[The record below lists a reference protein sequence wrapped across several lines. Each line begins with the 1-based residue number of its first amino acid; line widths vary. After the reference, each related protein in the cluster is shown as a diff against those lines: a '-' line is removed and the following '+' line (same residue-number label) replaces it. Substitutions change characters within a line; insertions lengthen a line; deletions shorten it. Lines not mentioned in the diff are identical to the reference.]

1 MEFNFQSWGIGIATG
16 AVGPLLTYWL
26 NNRRL
31 RKKQATGYRSTET
44 YSGGNVEIELSVGKD
59 IHQYKIIV
67 NVDESTK
74 NESKSE
80 NGI

>member
-1 MEFNFQSWGIGIATG
+1 VEFDFQSWGIGIATG

-31 RKKQATGYRSTET
+31 RKKQAEGYQSAVNH
-44 YSGGNVEIELSVGKD
+44 SGGDVEIEFNVGKD
-59 IHQYKIIV
+59 IPQFIIIV

-74 NESKSE
+74 NESKS
-80 NGI
+80 